1 MSGGDSKIFHHNTGE
16 NIENNRSLSVSFSR
30 ERDEINF
37 KSDVDGDISNED
49 DIQISLAPY
58 IQVYLA
64 HSSKRVECC
73 GISLPV
79 PFERAARRSWWDPR
93 FDSEILE
100 GQYRLSA
107 FPQIRL
113 RFRYEQIIF
122 QVYHRDPLYL
132 YLF

>member
-1 MSGGDSKIFHHNTGE
+1 MSEGKCKNNSDVKSTRVE
-16 NIENNRSLSVSFSR
+16 ENNRASVSFSR
-30 ERDEINF
+30 ERDEISF
-37 KSDVDGDISNED
+37 KNETCEDNDD

-64 HSSKRVECC
+64 HSSHRVECC
-73 GISLPV
+73 GISLPI
-79 PFERAARRSWWDPR
+79 PFERASRRSWWDPR

-113 RFRYEQIIF
+113 RFR
-122 QVYHRDPLYL
+122 
-132 YLF
+132 